1 VADAE
6 DSAVKKLKELTSQL
20 DKATADGK
28 AVVKEVASARR
39 KAATATK
46 LIKTARRKQART
58 RAGKK
63 R

>member
-1 VADAE
+1 VAGAD
-6 DSAVKKLKELTSQL
+6 DPVKKLKALTSQL
-20 DKATADGK
+20 DKARAAGK
-28 AVVKEVASARR
+28 ATVKEIAGARQ

-46 LIKTARRKQART
+46 LIKTARRKQARA